1 MSQKKANKHDSTV
14 QDNIN
19 SEEQVAQQQDVKE
32 AAEETNQDAQEM
44 TQEQMLAAELEKSQ
58 EKIKDLENQMLYKA
72 AEFDNYRKRT
82 IKERA
87 DLIKNACA
95 DVVTSLLPI
104 VDDFERA
111 IDAEKKNSSDNKSL
125 VEGMELV
132 YKNLMHALTERGLK
146 VIDTKDQD
154 FNTDMHEAIAMVP
167 APAPELKGKI
177 LDCTRK
183 GYMLNDKILR
193 FAQVVVAQ

>member
-32 AAEETNQDAQEM
+32 AAEDTNQDAQEM

>member
-32 AAEETNQDAQEM
+32 AAEDTNQDAQEM

-132 YKNLMHALTERGLK
+132 YKNLMHTLTERGLK

>member
-44 TQEQMLAAELEKSQ
+44 TQEQTLAAELEKSQ

>member
-1 MSQKKANKHDSTV
+1 MSQKKANKNNSTV
-14 QDNIN
+14 QDNID
-19 SEEQVAQQQDVKE
+19 SEEQAAQQQDVKE
-32 AAEETNQDAQEM
+32 TAGESDENAQEL
-44 TQEQMLAAELEKSQ
+44 TQEQKLAQELEKSQ

-111 IDAEKKNSSDNKSL
+111 IDAEKKNASDNASL

-154 FNTDMHEAIAMVP
+154 FNTDMHEAIAMVT

-183 GYMLNDKILR
+183 GYMLNDKVLR

>member
-1 MSQKKANKHDSTV
+1 M
-14 QDNIN
+14 
-19 SEEQVAQQQDVKE
+19 QQDV
-32 AAEETNQDAQEM
+32 NQTATE
-44 TQEQMLAAELEKSQ
+44 QEQEQEQVNGQSDGQNDGQVQENEPELTVEEKLNLELEKSQ

-87 DLIKNACA
+87 ELIKNACA
-95 DVVTSLLPI
+95 DVVTSLLPV

-111 IDAEKKNSSDNKSL
+111 IDAEKKNSSDNASL

-132 YKNLMHALTERGLK
+132 YRNLMHALTERGLK

-183 GYMLNDKILR
+183 GYLLNDKVLR